1 MDQLVNIEPINISE
15 LNSESVFQSS
25 FWAYVKSPN
34 WVSYAFRYQTNR
46 TGGTFL
52 ILVRKLFLSFS
63 IAYSPFCF
71 KNIVNRLLPPVA
83 RQWAIL

>member
-46 TGGTFL
+46 SGGTFL
-52 ILVRKLFLSFS
+52 ILVRKLFLSYS

-71 KNIVNRLLPPVA
+71 K
-83 RQWAIL
+83 ILFAGQDLF